1 MKISASVESLAR
13 VVGNVAVCADTD
25 RFMHNLCSVYV
36 SRDPESG
43 LVELAATDRYRL
55 AIATFSADAV
65 CEGETPVLVDAK
77 SLQAALAMVAKTCG
91 KSRMV
96 SIDFES
102 GVIDFGQGEL
112 PIEKLNFSFPNW
124 RDGLLPEITESL
136 PGGVFPIASESL
148 AALGKFKFSKH
159 QANESWVI
167 RFTGDGKPFA
177 AERKDTADNIAYR
190 VWVMPR
196 LSRR

>member
-1 MKISASVESLAR
+1 MKIRLNVESLAR
-13 VVGNVAVCADTD
+13 VVANVATCAETN
-25 RFMHNLCSVYV
+25 RTLPALCAVYV
-36 SRDPESG
+36 SRNPDSG

-55 AIATFSADAV
+55 AVATFSADAV

-112 PIEKLNFSFPNW
+112 PIEKLSYSFPNW

-148 AALGKFKFSKH
+148 AALAKFKFSKH
-159 QANESWVI
+159 QVNESWVI

-177 AERKDTADNIAYR
+177 AERQDTADNIAYR

-196 LSRR
+196 KGH